1 MKKIRLSESEF
12 ISLIRKVIKETEEDM
27 DTQYKE
33 KKALNGLMQEL
44 GTKTYLDIIRGNKN
58 ILFSKIL
65 ENKHIK
71 ISTPD
76 ETWYKENIDN
86 LKDIKKIFKSSLG
99 EISWRDGDYLTY
111 NEKIDK
117 LIQRCVNKEYVGF
130 IEENADRKVWSILN
144 KIDTNYSNWESMIN
158 SRLRIP
164 GGGEIDGSN
173 RREVIQNYF
182 KQRPLSDVLPPNRLI
197 NFNQYEK
204 NIGTKINT
212 ISYAELDLIEAFGK
226 KNSEKLESI
235 YEKIQFTT
243 KMGDEL
249 ESKFLTHLRNSKK
262 PDLKIID
269 FSTPGSIVDTAFGID
284 CAIFIN
290 GVWYAVQVK
299 AGESGKDTAKSA
311 YLHKLGINSISIYEK
326 DNTFYYYTP
335 SKMSG
340 ENNFNKDF
348 GF

>member
-1 MKKIRLSESEF
+1 MKKIRISESEL
-12 ISLIRKVIKETEEDM
+12 ISLIKKVINETEEDM

-44 GTKTYLDIIRGNKN
+44 GTKTYLDIIRGKKN
-58 ILFSKIL
+58 SLFSKIL

-76 ETWYKENIDN
+76 DTWYQENIDN
-86 LKDIKKIFKSSLG
+86 LKDIKKIFKSSLSK
-99 EISWRDGDYLTY
+99 INWRDGDYLAY

-117 LIQRCVNKEYVGF
+117 LIQRCENKEYVGF

-144 KIDTNYSNWESMIN
+144 KIDTNYSNWESMITN
-158 SRLRIP
+158 RLLTP
-164 GGGEIDGSN
+164 GGGEIDGNN
-173 RREVIQNYF
+173 RREVIENFF
-182 KQRPLSDVLPPNRLI
+182 KQRPLSDVLPPSRLI
-197 NFNQYEK
+197 NFNEYEK
-204 NIGTKINT
+204 NLGTKINT

-235 YEKIQFTT
+235 YEKIKYTT

-249 ESKFLTHLRNSKK
+249 ESKFLIHLRNSKK

-269 FSTPGSIVDTAFGID
+269 FSTPGSVVDTAFGID
-284 CAIFIN
+284 CAVFIN
-290 GVWYAVQVK
+290 GVWFAVQVK

-311 YLHKLGINSISIYEK
+311 YVHKLGINSISIYEMNG
-326 DNTFYYYTP
+326 DFYYYTP
-335 SKMSG
+335 KNQS
-340 ENNFNKDF
+340 ELNNFNEDF
-348 GF
+348 GI